1 MKTGK
6 LDNKTYK
13 YLTKTQSLRNQSDYE
28 AIDDITA
35 EIAKEI
41 NQAREFIDVTKELL

>member
-28 AIDDITA
+28 AIDDIT
-35 EIAKEI
+35 E
-41 NQAREFIDVTKELL
+41 RLLKKKLIKHANS